1 MRDVDMLKK
10 EIVEKLKP
18 LNPEKIILFGSY
30 AYGNPTKDSDLD
42 ICVVEK
48 NYKNR
53 FQEKQ
58 KIRKL
63 LKDIDLPKDIL
74 NPTLEEYEFYKNE
87 FGSVYKDIEEKG
99 VVLWKNSLKFV
110 EGEIQ

>member
-1 MRDVDMLKK
+1 MKLTDDIKK
-10 EIVEKLKP
+10 QIVTKLKP
-18 LNPEKIILFGSY
+18 LNPLKIIIFGSY

-58 KIRKL
+58 KIREL

-74 NPTLEEYEFYKNE
+74 NKSYNA
-87 FGSVYKDIEEKG
+87 
-99 VVLWKNSLKFV
+99 LKHAMRNKQF
-110 EGEIQ
+110 ISIIRT